1 MNTHNKRPKYILD
14 RKVIFSNSK
23 KKILIKISNANE
35 EEILHEW
42 LDYYTGCTYI
52 EYTKFYKDTPIYYKI
67 LKNGD
72 ITTYEHD
79 YFYEHDYLENN
90 ISGNTTNAIT
100 NIISFFDA
108 LTVKSKTLY
117 LKILSTKEDKEKIK
131 PYYTLHDLDVSNN
144 RSLEY
149 YKNFLNYDF
158 KESIINDKNDNIE
171 LSTCKVIVDKLKA
184 ERKEILERHPVRQ
197 ALKVLIKTYKFNENM
212 KDICEDT
219 ANSYKFICLRQ
230 NTHNIIENMLLKYE
244 WLIPP
249 FARLNNLIFVI

>member
-1 MNTHNKRPKYILD
+1 MNKQMNTCMNTNNKRPKYILD

-35 EEILHEW
+35 EQILHEW

-72 ITTYEHD
+72 IITYEHD
-79 YFYEHDYLENN
+79 YLKNSTSNN
-90 ISGNTTNAIT
+90 GT

-117 LKILSTKEDKEKIK
+117 FINLYEEDKEKIK

-149 YKNFLNYDF
+149 YKNFLNHDF
-158 KESIINDKNDNIE
+158 KENTINYKNIE
-171 LSTCKVIVDKLKA
+171 SSTCKAIVDNLKA

-197 ALKVLIKTYKFNENM
+197 ELKVLIENYKFNENM

-219 ANSYKFICLRQ
+219 ANSYELICLRQ
-230 NTHNIIENMLLKYE
+230 NTHTTIENMLLKYE

-249 FARLNNLIFVI
+249 FARLNNLVFVI